1 MRIRIIF
8 SWARRYINMRISSE
22 KNNQS
27 FGITKIKFSD
37 WHSRALFYKAFTKDE
52 FKKFT
57 RELPQIKPEVGKDIS
72 VTVESSYVSEKE
84 NRLYFAFF
92 AHQDLLH
99 SIFHGFT
106 ARDEIND
113 VKSID
118 SDGLKNVLQRL
129 AQQVTDLRKEAAVRK
144 K

>member
-1 MRIRIIF
+1 MIIKIMF
-8 SWARRYINMRISSE
+8 SWARRYIKMRISNE

-37 WHSRALFYKAFTKDE
+37 GYSKALFYKAFPKDE
-52 FKKFT
+52 LKKFT
-57 RELPQIKPEVGKDIS
+57 KELPQIRPEVGKDIS

-92 AHQDLLH
+92 AHQDLLNT
-99 SIFHGFT
+99 ILHGFI

-118 SDGLKNVLQRL
+118 SNGLKDVLQRL
-129 AQQVTDLRKEAAVRK
+129 AQQVADLRKAAAARK

>member
-1 MRIRIIF
+1 
-8 SWARRYINMRISSE
+8 MRISNE

-37 WHSRALFYKAFTKDE
+37 GYSKALFYKAFPKDE
-52 FKKFT
+52 LKKFT
-57 RELPQIKPEVGKDIS
+57 KELPQIRPEVGKDIS

-92 AHQDLLH
+92 AHQDLLNT
-99 SIFHGFT
+99 ILHGFI

-118 SDGLKNVLQRL
+118 SNGLKDVLQRL
-129 AQQVTDLRKEAAVRK
+129 AQQVADLRKAAAARK